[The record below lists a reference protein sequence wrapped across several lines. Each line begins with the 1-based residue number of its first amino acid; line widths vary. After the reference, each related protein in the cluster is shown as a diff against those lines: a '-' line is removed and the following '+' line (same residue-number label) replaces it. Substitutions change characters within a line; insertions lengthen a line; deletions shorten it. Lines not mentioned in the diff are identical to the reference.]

1 MGILVGTVQ
10 GAAQALARSLFATMI
25 PQHKAGEMFGFF
37 GVFDRFGGAIGSLI
51 FGAALATL
59 GTSRPA
65 ILSLIVFFAL
75 GAFLLSKV
83 DVERG
88 RRLARE
94 SDAATAALGAPR
106 SPVVD

>member
-1 MGILVGTVQ
+1 
-10 GAAQALARSLFATMI
+10 MI

-51 FGAALATL
+51 FAVTLATL

-75 GAFLLSKV
+75 GAFLLSRV

-88 RRLARE
+88 RRWPAR
-94 SDAATAALGAPR
+94 PR
-106 SPVVD
+106 PPPLRRARLTPR